1 MSLDRSTLIASLGVC
16 TFPFLFPIPS
26 SLWCYGDVLD
36 WQSACQC
43 SATDLLRFL
52 QNTNLKYLSV
62 FVCFLSSHRAK
73 PAGNSN
79 DAGGMDDSDL
89 EKMKQVNFS
98 SAQQHQF
105 LTKSAELE

>member
-1 MSLDRSTLIASLGVC
+1 MSLGQPSLHLWVC
-16 TFPFLFPIPS
+16 VHFCSFLFPVPS

-43 SATDLLRFL
+43 SATDLLCFL
-52 QNTNLKYLSV
+52 PNTNLKFLSV

-98 SAQQHQF
+98 SATSI
-105 LTKSAELE
+105 LD